1 MAFFSQ
7 KRKPIHGE
15 DKAVKDSTKTAG
27 ELSAGAV
34 KADSDFGAGMVRDAE
49 GVTSRAY
56 VLSVASETVPHD
68 AQPAVGSAGTPLDE
82 LLEKFPLPDTPSGR
96 GPRDSD
102 GHEAPAAYLDLGALY
117 VPRIPGMQIRAEV
130 NRRDKRTISRI
141 LLIVG
146 AGGIGVSV
154 VAAPKSGGVWEDMR
168 EQISSAVVSTG
179 GSAEEVDGPYGTELH
194 GQVPVKLPDNS
205 KALTPIK
212 VIGVEGLR
220 WMIRLDLLG
229 KALTDE
235 RARSACEK
243 VIDLLIVNRGTE
255 ARVRFEPLPL
265 KLLPSARNGAEIR
278 EAVPDKAGKNVGGSR
293 G

>member
-7 KRKPIHGE
+7 KRKPAHGE
-15 DKAVKDSTKTAG
+15 YEAVEGATKAAG
-27 ELSAGAV
+27 ELGLGATEANWDFEASAVREDALDTASGA
-34 KADSDFGAGMVRDAE
+34 A
-49 GVTSRAY
+49 
-56 VLSVASETVPHD
+56 LHD
-68 AQPAVGSAGTPLDE
+68 AQPAAESVGTLLDE

-117 VPRIPGMQIRAEV
+117 VPRIPGMQIRIEV
-130 NRRDKRTISRI
+130 NRRNKRTINRI

-154 VAAPKSGGVWEDMR
+154 VAAPKSGGAWDDMR
-168 EQISSAVVSTG
+168 EQISSSVVSTG
-179 GSAEEVDGPYGTELH
+179 GSTEEVDGPYGVELH
-194 GQVPVKLPDNS
+194 GQVPVKLPDSS

-220 WMIRLDLLG
+220 WVIRLDLLG

-235 RARSACEK
+235 RARKACEK

-265 KLLPSARNGAEIR
+265 KLPPGAGNGAEAR
-278 EAVPDKAGKNVGGSR
+278 EVEADAVGANAGGDL
-293 G
+293 

>member
-7 KRKPIHGE
+7 KRKPVHGE
-15 DKAVKDSTKTAG
+15 YEAVKGATKTAG
-27 ELSAGAV
+27 ELGLGAV
-34 KADSDFGAGMVRDAE
+34 EANWDFEASAAREDALD
-49 GVTSRAY
+49 T
-56 VLSVASETVPHD
+56 ASEVALHD
-68 AQPAVGSAGTPLDE
+68 AQPAAESVGTLLDE

-102 GHEAPAAYLDLGALY
+102 GYEAPAAYLDLGALY

-130 NRRDKRTISRI
+130 NRRDKRTINRI

-154 VAAPKSGGVWEDMR
+154 VAAPKSGGAWDDMR
-168 EQISSAVVSTG
+168 EQISSSVVSTG
-179 GSAEEVDGPYGTELH
+179 GSAEEVDGPYGVELH
-194 GQVPVKLPDNS
+194 GQVPVKLPDSS

-220 WMIRLDLLG
+220 WVIRLDLLG

-235 RARSACEK
+235 RARKACEK

-255 ARVRFEPLPL
+255 ARVRFESLPL
-265 KLLPSARNGAEIR
+265 KLPPGAGNGAEAR
-278 EAVPDKAGKNVGGSR
+278 EVEADVVGADAGGDL
-293 G
+293 

>member
-7 KRKPIHGE
+7 KRKLAHGE
-15 DKAVKDSTKTAG
+15 YEAVEGATKTAG
-27 ELSAGAV
+27 GLGLGAV
-34 KADSDFGAGMVRDAE
+34 EANWDFEASVVREDALD
-49 GVTSRAY
+49 T
-56 VLSVASETVPHD
+56 ASEAALHD
-68 AQPAVGSAGTPLDE
+68 AQSAAAQPAAESVGTLLDE

-130 NRRDKRTISRI
+130 NRRDKRTINRI

-154 VAAPKSGGVWEDMR
+154 VAAPKSGGAWDDMR
-168 EQISSAVVSTG
+168 EQISSSVVSTG
-179 GSAEEVDGPYGTELH
+179 GSAEEVDGPYGVELH
-194 GQVPVKLPDNS
+194 GQVPVKLPDSS

-220 WMIRLDLLG
+220 WVIRLDLLG

-235 RARSACEK
+235 RARKACEK

-265 KLLPSARNGAEIR
+265 KLPPGAGNGAEAR
-278 EAVPDKAGKNVGGSR
+278 EVKADTVGADAG
-293 G
+293 GDL